1 MSQQSLFTAGKTI
14 YWPAEFA
21 DLVSMLKGQDSLGK
35 PSHPALYSFNTGAI
49 VLAAIIGLIHDR
61 ERDVGPQ
68 RLEISVD
75 TFERQKLVNSSLAS
89 FILLI
94 PLIGTNDLELLRPE
108 REDELLGKFQRYAA
122 GGLEYLR
129 SAMSRSSDST
139 GFAVIRAELEKA
151 MKATPRIIQ
160 AARRLAEEEEE
171 DIRI

>member
-129 SAMSRSSDST
+129 GAMSRSSDST
-139 GFAVIRAELEKA
+139 GYTVIKTEVERALNFV
-151 MKATPRIIQ
+151 PRIRNANLQ
-160 AARRLAEEEEE
+160 VDEDEE
-171 DIRI
+171 IKI